1 MRLPFRPEKH
11 KSGTRVTRLWGS
23 SPEHAWVSEGRGEAG
38 VCCNFFIL
46 SPTGLEKYELVRPST
61 GENQLRRRD
70 FRSTTR
76 L

>member
-1 MRLPFRPEKH
+1 MALGELGFGGARLSMP
-11 KSGTRVTRLWGS
+11 GLVT
-23 SPEHAWVSEGRGEAG
+23 VEGRQGSR
-38 VCCNFFIL
+38 CSFFTL